1 MLQSAEQPS
10 RSLRALIDD
19 LNRNESINEVATFYV
34 HSDFYWQLDSLDDT
48 MARIPLVMSIIIL
61 GIFMMIAVMFKAP
74 LLPLRLLFAVI
85 IPIAF
90 VYGVA
95 TGIYISGWLD
105 WMDWKSLHS
114 GDGMV
119 WMGPCVTVTILIGFA
134 LDYEIFLFSR
144 VFEYR
149 HKGYSTRA
157 AIILAV
163 ANTGPII
170 SSAGIVMSMAF
181 FGLLLLN
188 IVANNQMGFLFV
200 FGVLIDTFIVR
211 PMLVPP
217 ILSLVDAL
225 NWWPNKVPMERL
237 LDEYG
242 NVISAERV

>member
-1 MLQSAEQPS
+1 MEQTNERMPWML
-10 RSLRALIDD
+10 
-19 LNRNESINEVATFYV
+19 
-34 HSDFYWQLDSLDDT
+34 
-48 MARIPLVMSIIIL
+48 SIIIL
-61 GIFMMIAVMFKAP
+61 GIFVMIAVMFRAP
-74 LLPLRLLFAVI
+74 FLPLRLFFAVV

-90 VYGVA
+90 VYGMAV
-95 TGIYISGWLD
+95 GIYVLG
-105 WMDWKSLHS
+105 WMDWMGWSSMHS
-114 GDGMV
+114 GDGII
-119 WMGPCVTVTILIGFA
+119 WMGPCITVTVLMGLA

-149 HKGYSTRA
+149 HKGYTTRA
-157 AIILAV
+157 SVILAV

-181 FGLLLLN
+181 FGLLLQG
-188 IVANNQMGFLFV
+188 IVSSNQMGFLFV

-225 NWWPNKVPMERL
+225 NWWPNKVPKNDL

-242 NVISAERV
+242 KVMI

>member
-1 MLQSAEQPS
+1 MEPS

-19 LNRNESINEVATFYV
+19 LNRNESIEGVATFYV
-34 HSDFYWQLDSLDDT
+34 HSSLYWQIDSMEQTNERMPWMLS
-48 MARIPLVMSIIIL
+48 MIIL
-61 GIFMMIAVMFKAP
+61 GIFVMIALMFKAP
-74 LLPLRLLFAVI
+74 FLPLRLFFAVV

-95 TGIYISGWLD
+95 VGIYVLGWLD
-105 WMDWKSLHS
+105 WMEWASLHS
-114 GDGMV
+114 GDGII
-119 WMGPCVTVTILIGFA
+119 WMAPCVTITVLMGLA

-149 HKGYSTRA
+149 HKGYGTRA
-157 AIILAV
+157 SIVLAV

-170 SSAGIVMSMAF
+170 SAAGIVMAMAF
-181 FGLLLLN
+181 FGMLLQC
-188 IVANNQMGFLFV
+188 IVSSNQMGFLFV

-211 PMLVPP
+211 PMLVPS

-225 NWWPNKVPMERL
+225 NWWPNKVPMDNL

-242 NVISAERV
+242 KIK